1 MGLPTGAILGI
12 LSDNLRKRKSVLPIS
27 NSAATGWAKGLKI
40 KNGGEQVL
48 YTGHMYQLMPSIIA
62 LSSQMAM
69 LEDTPI
75 TKTMPL
81 GRIANKFVNLSF
93 FMGLLAPA
101 DVRVEVDG
109 YLENVAALLQKA
121 GIDFG
126 YLYNDELYSG
136 ALVYDQG
143 LDPCFEEHAKVV
155 EKMFKDNGVKRII
168 TIDPHTTHML
178 SSVYPKVIEGFG
190 IEVKSYLEVLAE
202 ADMEVLHP
210 QTAEIAIHDSCVN
223 ARYEDI
229 VDAPRQLL
237 EKAGYVVKEPS
248 MAGKATHCCGGP
260 IEALFPKEAHKIAD
274 ARVEQLHE
282 ACDKVTTMCP
292 ICMVNIRKAGEGK
305 LTSVVDIAQY
315 LAKAYL

>member
-1 MGLPTGAILGI
+1 MGLPTGTILGI
-12 LSDNLRKRKSVLPIS
+12 LSDNLKIRKSVLPIS
-27 NSAATGWAKGLKI
+27 NKSATGWAKGLKI

-62 LSSQMAM
+62 LSGQMAM

-81 GRIANKFVNLSF
+81 GRIANKFINLSF
-93 FMGLLAPA
+93 FMGLLAPS
-101 DVRVEVDG
+101 DVQVEVDG
-109 YLENVAALLQKA
+109 YLKNVANLLKKA
-121 GIDFG
+121 GVDFG
-126 YLYNDELYSG
+126 YLFNDELYSG

-143 LDPCFEEHAKVV
+143 LDPCFLEHAKIV
-155 EKMFKDNGVKRII
+155 EKMFKDNKVKRII

-178 SSVYPKVIEGFG
+178 STVYPKVIEGFG

-210 QTAEIAIHDSCVN
+210 QSEEIALHDSCVN

-229 VDAPRQLL
+229 VEAPRKLL
-237 EKAGYVVKEPS
+237 EKAGYKIKEPS
-248 MAGKATHCCGGP
+248 MSGKATHCCGGP

-274 ARVEQLHE
+274 ARVAQLKE
-282 ACDKVTTMCP
+282 ACPNVTTMCP

-305 LTSVVDIAQY
+305 LNKVTDIAAY